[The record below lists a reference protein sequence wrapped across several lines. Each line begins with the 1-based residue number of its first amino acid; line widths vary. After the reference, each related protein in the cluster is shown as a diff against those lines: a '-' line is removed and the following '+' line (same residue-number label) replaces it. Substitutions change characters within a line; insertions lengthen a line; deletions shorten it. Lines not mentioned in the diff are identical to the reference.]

1 MVTDPPADYLSHFTD
16 KELYDLWETR
26 TARLK
31 KVVEE
36 DIKATILWEHEH
48 TFLHES
54 IDRVEKEMAKRSLP
68 VPGEDTFHE

>member
-1 MVTDPPADYLSHFTD
+1 MTDPPVNYLSYFTD
-16 KELYDLWETR
+16 KELYTLWAER

-36 DIKATILWEHEH
+36 DVQSYILWQHEH

-54 IDRVEKEMAKRSLP
+54 IDRVEREMAKRNLP
-68 VPGEDTFHE
+68 VPGEDTFK

>member
-36 DIKATILWEHEH
+36 DNIDPPVWHHSHE
-48 TFLHES
+48 FLHES
-54 IDRVEKEMAKRSLP
+54 IDRVEKEMAKRNLP
-68 VPGEDTFHE
+68 VPGEDTFK

>member
-1 MVTDPPADYLSHFTD
+1 MATDPSVDYLSHFTD
-16 KELYDLWETR
+16 KELYNLWAER

-36 DIKATILWEHEH
+36 DINATILWQHEH
-48 TFLHES
+48 IFLHES

-68 VPGEDTFHE
+68 VPGEDTFK